1 MKSVV
6 LVEAGAPLV
15 AEERAIP
22 VAEKPGEE
30 IVKVIACGV
39 CHSDIHVADGHFGGP
54 LPLVLGHEV
63 VGEHAELGRVLVY
76 APWGCRQPDCRQCN
90 AGLEMICANSHEAG
104 VVDDGGYS
112 EYMKVPS
119 RDYLIPIGDLDPV
132 TTAPLACG
140 GLTAFRAVK
149 RTLPHLNV
157 SRAKA
162 LIIGAGGL
170 GQFAVQFM
178 KKLAN
183 VELTVLD
190 LSEDKRAASLELGAD
205 YAVSELPAGVK
216 YDAIIDFVGAN
227 PTLQAGAGAVNREGI
242 LVVVGLAGGR
252 VEFGVGVIPSEA
264 VLTTSIWGSLAEL
277 TELLDFVRAEGVEH
291 LVESMPLDDAQVALD
306 RLRSG
311 DVRGRVVLTVAP

>member
-6 LVEAGAPLV
+6 LVEANKPLIL
-15 AEERAIP
+15 EEREIP
-22 VAEKPGEE
+22 VASAPGEE
-30 IVKVIACGV
+30 IIKVIACGV

-63 VGEHAELGRVLVY
+63 VGEHPELGRVLLY
-76 APWGCRQPDCRQCN
+76 APWGCRKPDCRQCN

-104 VVDDGGYS
+104 VVDDGGYAQ
-112 EYMKVPS
+112 YMRVPS
-119 RDYLIPIGDLDPV
+119 RDYLIPIGDMDPA

-157 SRAKA
+157 PGAKA
-162 LIIGAGGL
+162 VIIGAGGL
-170 GQFAVQFM
+170 GQFAIQFI

-190 LSEDKRAASLELGAD
+190 MSNDKLAAAVELGAD
-205 YAVSELPAGVK
+205 HAVKQLPEGVK
-216 YDAIIDFVGAN
+216 YDAIIDFVGAK
-227 PTLQAGAGAVNREGI
+227 PTMEAAAGAVNRQGI

-252 VEFGVGVIPSEA
+252 LEFGVGVIPSEA
-264 VLTTSIWGSLAEL
+264 VLTTSIWGSLEEL
-277 TELLDFVRAEGVEH
+277 KELLEFVRTQGVEH
-291 LVESMPLDDAQVALD
+291 MVETMSLVDAQEALD
-306 RLRSG
+306 RLRRG
-311 DVRGRVVLTVAP
+311 DIRGRVVLTSE

>member
-6 LVEAGAPLV
+6 LVEANKPLV
-15 AEERAIP
+15 MEEREIP
-22 VAEKPGEE
+22 TAGPGEE
-30 IVKVIACGV
+30 VIKVIACGV

-54 LPLVLGHEV
+54 MPLVLGHEV
-63 VGEHAELGRVLVY
+63 VGEHDELGRVLVY
-76 APWGCRQPDCRQCN
+76 APWGCRKSDCRQCN

-112 EYMKVPS
+112 EYMRIPS
-119 RDYLIPIGDLDPV
+119 RDYLVPIGDLDPV
-132 TTAPLACG
+132 HTAPLACG

-157 SRAKA
+157 PGAKA

-170 GQFAVQFM
+170 GQFAVQFI

-190 LSEDKRAASLELGAD
+190 MADDKLAAAKELGAD
-205 YAVSELPAGVK
+205 HAVKELPAGMK

-227 PTLQAGAGAVNREGI
+227 PTMQAAAGAVNRQGI

-252 VEFGVGVIPSEA
+252 LEFGVGVIPSET
-264 VLTTSIWGSLAEL
+264 VITSSIWGSLEEMK
-277 TELLDFVRAEGVEH
+277 ELLEFVKTQGVAH
-291 LVESMPLDDAQVALD
+291 LVETMPLEDAQEALD
-306 RLRSG
+306 RLRRG
-311 DVRGRVVLTVAP
+311 EVRGRVVLTVAE

>member
-6 LVEAGAPLV
+6 LVETNKPLV
-15 AEERAIP
+15 MEEREIP
-22 VAEKPGEE
+22 TAGPGEE
-30 IVKVIACGV
+30 IIKVIACGV

-63 VGEHAELGRVLVY
+63 VGEHPELGRVLVY
-76 APWGCRQPDCRQCN
+76 APWGCRKSDCRQCN

-112 EYMKVPS
+112 EYMRVPS
-119 RDYLIPIGDLDPV
+119 RDYLVPIGDLDPIS
-132 TTAPLACG
+132 TAPLACG

-157 SRAKA
+157 PQAKA

-170 GQFAVQFM
+170 GQFAVQFI

-190 LSEDKRAASLELGAD
+190 MAEDKLAAAKELGAD
-205 YAVSELPAGVK
+205 HAVKELPAGVK

-227 PTLQAGAGAVNREGI
+227 PTMQAAAGVVNRQGI

-252 VEFGVGVIPSEA
+252 LEFGVGVIPSET
-264 VLTTSIWGSLAEL
+264 VITSSIWGSLEEMK
-277 TELLDFVRAEGVEH
+277 ELLEFVKTEGVAH
-291 LVESMPLDDAQVALD
+291 LVETMPLDDAQEALD
-306 RLRSG
+306 RLRRG
-311 DVRGRVVLTVAP
+311 EIRGRVVLTVAD

>member
-1 MKSVV
+1 VKSVV

>member
-1 MKSVV
+1 VKSVV

-76 APWGCRQPDCRQCN
+76 APWGCRKSDCRQCN

-157 SRAKA
+157 PNATA
-162 LIIGAGGL
+162 LVIGAGGL
-170 GQFAVQFM
+170 GQFAVQFF
-178 KKLAN
+178 KKMAN

-190 LSEDKRAASLELGAD
+190 LSEDKRAAALELGAD
-205 YAVSELPAGVK
+205 HAVSELPAGVK
-216 YDAIIDFVGAN
+216 YDAILDFVGAT

-242 LVVVGLAGGR
+242 LLVVGLAGGR
-252 VEFGVGVIPSEA
+252 LEFGVGVIPSEA
-264 VLTTSIWGSLAEL
+264 VLSTSIWGSLSEL

-291 LVESMPLDDAQVALD
+291 LVETMPLDNAQEALD

-311 DVRGRVVLTVAP
+311 DVRGRIVLTVDS